1 MKSFFPRFPK
11 KNDFENFRK
20 HNGRTVIYDSMC
32 RHLVFPMVKIA
43 ATCFVPI
50 KPYTKKYSTAFV
62 FEVGIRDI
70 SDQLALVS
78 VLVFL
83 EKEF

>member
-1 MKSFFPRFPK
+1 
-11 KNDFENFRK
+11 
-20 HNGRTVIYDSMC
+20 
-32 RHLVFPMVKIA
+32 MVKIA